1 MAWRFKI
8 SKYKN
13 AAAKF
18 PKREEWITDLSVG
31 NLMQSCGNHIKAS
44 GAFMAFNT
52 ISTGGGTLGI
62 LPVSTSGRLSNGL
75 PQLQAHGEYVTD
87 FEFSPF
93 DDYVLATGSGDTS
106 IKVWVLPMQDNLDSG
121 ALSGINPSV
130 SFANERRVETVTW
143 NPVADGVLAASVFD
157 TVKVYDVERGDN
169 KYALSGHGDQ
179 IQSVSWRGNGTTL
192 VTSCKD
198 KKIRILDPRS
208 GGTVLEGQGHSGVK
222 DSRVLWLGDK
232 DSIVSTGFSSDRNR
246 EVRLWDCRSFGSSLH
261 TIELGNSTGTV
272 MPFYDSDTSMLFFAG
287 KGDNQIQYCELTDKS
302 PFINENYVDR
312 TEQIKGV
319 AMVPKRLMNVMEGE
333 VNRLLI
339 LTKSAIIPAPYI
351 VPRKSYR
358 DYHEDLFPDTF
369 SGEPNLPASAWFGG
383 ENGQVKM
390 MTLNPSRRSD
400 PASNPGHI
408 FLGNRGDMVVNSKS
422 SREATPVQKP
432 VITKPKPVTT
442 SPPAVTQVSSAPKV
456 SSTPEVTSAPNT
468 NMPDEPEDFLD
479 SQSQQNTSLTQNQTD
494 EEKEV
499 IQHTSVKETPPVSTP
514 SSSSGSRPMSVAV
527 IKTPAKVFST
537 GRLSKYKY
545 LKGRIEHKDYHIVNI
560 RKLSTTIPGE
570 SDMFAANRTRCVVPI
585 EGSGG
590 LLQVHELSNPGRLE
604 DSGLPVLQHK
614 SKVTDYV
621 WDPFD
626 DSRLVVACD
635 DTKIW
640 VWNIP
645 EGGLKET
652 LTEASQYL
660 QGHMEKIYFVRFHPL
675 AKDILVSSAY
685 DMTFRIWN
693 LATGTEVLQ
702 LEEHPDQVFNCAW
715 SPDGKYLSTVCKDG
729 KIRIFNP
736 RKYQNPLMEG
746 PGPEGSRGAR
756 VTWVLDGQYL
766 FVTGFT
772 RGNERLVSLY
782 DTADLATPLQ
792 TVEMSVAP
800 PILVPYYDEDSRTV
814 FLSSRGENN
823 VFAFEVAEEEP
834 YITQLSTFT
843 GDGLHQAY
851 SFLPKISCDPKQVE
865 FARAWR
871 LTSTSV
877 EPVSFTVPR
886 VKMEYFQ
893 DDLFPDTR
901 VMWEP
906 SMTSE
911 EWLSGLNNQ
920 ARTISLQPP
929 GMKKLSEAPVEAPK
943 ASKYDSYNPETYKT
957 DEQKKEELLSAMTNK
972 LSVQGDPLPQDLAE
986 GVDSDEWE
994 DD

>member
-1 MAWRFKI
+1 
-8 SKYKN
+8 
-13 AAAKF
+13 
-18 PKREEWITDLSVG
+18 
-31 NLMQSCGNHIKAS
+31 MQEDIN
-44 GAFMAFNT
+44 
-52 ISTGGGTLGI
+52 
-62 LPVSTSGRLSNGL
+62 
-75 PQLQAHGEYVTD
+75 
-87 FEFSPF
+87 
-93 DDYVLATGSGDTS
+93 
-106 IKVWVLPMQDNLDSG
+106 SG
-121 ALSGINPSV
+121 ALSNINPSV
-130 SFANERRVETVTW
+130 SFPNERRVETVVW

-169 KYALSGHGDQ
+169 KYALGCHGDQ
-179 IQSVSWRGNGTTL
+179 IQSVSWRGSGTSL

-198 KKIRILDPRS
+198 KKIRVLDPRS
-208 GGTVLEGQGHSGVK
+208 GGMVLEGKGHGGMK

-232 DSIVSTGFSSDRNR
+232 DFIVSTGFNSERSR
-246 EVRLWDCRSFGSSLH
+246 EIRLWDSRNFGSSLH
-261 TIELGNSTGTV
+261 SLDSGNSTGTI
-272 MPFYDSDTSMLFFAG
+272 MPFYDSDTNMLFFVG
-287 KGDNQIQYCELTDKS
+287 KGDNNIKYCELTDKS

-319 AMVPKRLMNVMEGE
+319 AMVPKRLMNVMDGE

-339 LTKSAIIPAPYI
+339 LTNTAIIPTPYI

-369 SGEPNLPASAWFGG
+369 SGEPTVSSSSWFSG
-383 ENGQVKM
+383 ENGQVKLM
-390 MTLNPSRRSD
+390 SLNPSRRSD
-400 PASNPGHI
+400 PVFNPGHI
-408 FLGNRGDMVVNSKS
+408 FLGNRADTVAKTNS

-432 VITKPKPVTT
+432 VISKPKPVST
-442 SPPAVTQVSSAPKV
+442 PPPSVTQVSSAP
-456 SSTPEVTSAPNT
+456 TT
-468 NMPDEPEDFLD
+468 NIPDEPEDLPD
-479 SQSQQNTSLTQNQTD
+479 SQLEESTSLTRNQTD

-499 IQHTSVKETPPVSTP
+499 VQHSSVEVAPPASTP
-514 SSSSGSRPMSVAV
+514 STSSVNRPMSVAK
-527 IKTPAKVFST
+527 INTPAKVFSM
-537 GRLSKYKY
+537 GRLSKFKY
-545 LKGRIEHKDYHIVNI
+545 LKGRIEHKDNHIVNV

-570 SDMFAANRTRCVVPI
+570 SDMFAANRTRCVIPI
-585 EGSGG
+585 EGAGG
-590 LLQVHELSNPGRLE
+590 LLQVLEFSNLGRLQ
-604 DSGLPVLQHK
+604 DTGLPVLQHK
-614 SKVTDYV
+614 SKVLDYV

-635 DTKIW
+635 DAKIW

-645 EGGLKET
+645 EGGLTET

-660 QGHMEKIYFVRFHPL
+660 QGHMEKIYFLRFHPL

-685 DMTFRIWN
+685 DMTIRIWD
-693 LATGTEVLQ
+693 LSSGSEVLQ
-702 LEEHPDQVFNCAW
+702 VEEHPDQVFNGAW

-729 KIRIFNP
+729 KLRIFNP
-736 RKYQNPLMEG
+736 RKYQTPLMEG
-746 PGPEGSRGAR
+746 PGPLGSRGAR

-766 FVTGFT
+766 FITGFT
-772 RGNERLVSLY
+772 NKNERCISLY

-792 TVEMSVAP
+792 TVELSVAP
-800 PILVPYYDEDSRTV
+800 PILVPYYDEDSHTV
-814 FLSSRGENN
+814 FLSSRGESN
-823 VFAFEVAEEEP
+823 VYAFEVSEEEP
-834 YITQLSTFT
+834 YITQLSTFA
-843 GDGLHQAY
+843 GEGLHQAY
-851 SFLPKISCDPKQVE
+851 AFLPKITCNPKEVE

-901 VMWEP
+901 VTWEP
-906 SMTSE
+906 TMTSE

-920 ARTISLQPP
+920 ARTISIQPK
-929 GMKKLSEAPVEAPK
+929 GMKKLSEAPVETPK
-943 ASKYDSYNPETYKT
+943 TSKYDSYSPDTYKT